1 MIYNFC
7 QIIVFRSHLHHLRSV
22 AVGGSMS
29 KAQSYHALACLKIAT
44 STIGH
49 IDRPN
54 DTAQLS
60 TLANSWLGVYTI
72 FSAVMCLVFL
82 IAAHPGTA
90 RPSVAWQRAHKGI
103 RILAACSCGDNIA
116 AACLEV
122 VKIVTMELSHTV
134 YFDYAEIEA
143 SVRRVCDGEGL
154 NDGTPARS
162 SPSMSTFGMEAAF
175 MDNPADRMLFQADT
189 LTAEFDFRDILHFS
203 ESE

>member
-49 IDRPN
+49 VDRLT
-54 DTAQLS
+54 DASQLHS
-60 TLANSWLGVYTI
+60 LADSWLGVYTI

-103 RILAACSCGDNIA
+103 RVLAACSCGNNIA

-122 VKIVTMELSHTV
+122 VKTVTTELSHTV
-134 YFDYAEIEA
+134 YFDYQEIEA
-143 SVRRVCDGEGL
+143 TVKKVCDGGSK
-154 NDGTPARS
+154 DSSAGP
-162 SPSMSTFGMEAAF
+162 SPSVSADGGSGF
-175 MDNPADRMLFQADT
+175 MDIPADRMLFQADT
-189 LTAEFDFRDILHFS
+189 LKAEFDFRDILHFS
-203 ESE
+203 DSE